1 MSTSSSKLRGSQQR
15 AGWPASNEAARGA
28 LVGLIPLGLLL
39 VAVLVVL
46 ALATFAHTLI
56 STAGF
61 FVEQQVAVSILVAG
75 FLATLIV
82 YIIATVRTLRQVAA
96 WQQDNLAVCAHRPVG
111 TRVHCA
117 GCCLTSAACVLP
129 ASVSCSVMV
138 HVNRACPYE
147 KEQENTRYLD
157 PAEKNSHIRSVNSC

>member
-96 WQQDNLAVCAHRPVG
+96 WQQDNLAVCARIALWALGSTALVVALPVLL
-111 TRVHCA
+111 A
-117 GCCLTSAACVLP
+117 FFLP
-129 ASVSCSVMV
+129 Q
-138 HVNRACPYE
+138 Y
-147 KEQENTRYLD
+147 
-157 PAEKNSHIRSVNSC
+157 PAP

>member
-1 MSTSSSKLRGSQQR
+1 MSTSSSKLRGSQQQ
-15 AGWPASNEAARGA
+15 AGWPASNKAVRGA

-56 STAGF
+56 RTAGF

-96 WQQDNLAVCAHRPVG
+96 WQQDNLAVCARIALWALGSTALVVALPVLL
-111 TRVHCA
+111 A
-117 GCCLTSAACVLP
+117 FFLP
-129 ASVSCSVMV
+129 Q
-138 HVNRACPYE
+138 H
-147 KEQENTRYLD
+147 
-157 PAEKNSHIRSVNSC
+157 PAP

>member
-56 STAGF
+56 STACTTWTESSLARGNRRSDR
-61 FVEQQVAVSILVAG
+61 QGVS
-75 FLATLIV
+75 
-82 YIIATVRTLRQVAA
+82 R
-96 WQQDNLAVCAHRPVG
+96 
-111 TRVHCA
+111 
-117 GCCLTSAACVLP
+117 
-129 ASVSCSVMV
+129 
-138 HVNRACPYE
+138 
-147 KEQENTRYLD
+147 
-157 PAEKNSHIRSVNSC
+157 

>member
-1 MSTSSSKLRGSQQR
+1 MSTSSSKLRGSQQQ
-15 AGWPASNEAARGA
+15 AGWPASNERVHGA

-82 YIIATVRTLRQVAA
+82 YIIATVRTLRQVAT
-96 WQQDNLAVCAHRPVG
+96 WQQDNLAVCARIALWALGSTALVVALPVLL
-111 TRVHCA
+111 A
-117 GCCLTSAACVLP
+117 LILP
-129 ASVSCSVMV
+129 Q
-138 HVNRACPYE
+138 H
-147 KEQENTRYLD
+147 
-157 PAEKNSHIRSVNSC
+157 PAP

>member
-1 MSTSSSKLRGSQQR
+1 MSTSSSKLRGSQQQ
-15 AGWPASNEAARGA
+15 AGWPASNEAVRGA

-46 ALATFAHTLI
+46 ALATFAHTLM

-61 FVEQQVAVSILVAG
+61 FVEQQLAVSILVAG

-96 WQQDNLAVCAHRPVG
+96 WQQDNLAVCARIALWALGSTALVVALPVLL
-111 TRVHCA
+111 A
-117 GCCLTSAACVLP
+117 LFLP
-129 ASVSCSVMV
+129 Q
-138 HVNRACPYE
+138 H
-147 KEQENTRYLD
+147 
-157 PAEKNSHIRSVNSC
+157 PAP